1 MSDHECTQ
9 MEKIGK
15 FPEFM
20 DSVKGLRPTIYMIT
34 LAILLQVGTFLYLW
48 GGLTTTVQGNVKSI
62 ERILTKLDNIK
73 IVGYAY
79 ANGGSDNAGER
90 AVNTTEH

>member
-1 MSDHECTQ
+1 MADHECTQ

-15 FPEFM
+15 FTEFM

-48 GGLTTTVQGNVKSI
+48 GGLTTTVQGNVQAI
-62 ERILTKLDNIK
+62 EKILTKLDGIK
-73 IVGYAY
+73 LVGYAY
-79 ANGGSDNAGER
+79 ANNGSANVGTR
-90 AVNTTEH
+90 QVNTTEH